1 MEDWTSSGNGSS
13 ERKRLAFLL
22 SYSLP
27 ENRASAPNR
36 RFKLKNP
43 AFDAADSMA
52 SYWILLLLL
61 MLLLSFHVHNLRD
74 QSPREDRVEAL
85 DTIPIWPIC
94 QIEDC

>member
-27 ENRASAPNR
+27 ENRASAR